1 MISVLIPSIAVFV
14 LYMAYVIL
22 FFGVLPSISESY
34 YRLEKRGKCGYV
46 FTLWCASIALSVVAM
61 MFQLSDGKWF
71 QFLGVF
77 AGGGLAFVGAA
88 PLFKTHERMIHYA
101 AAGICAVASVAWM
114 ALMGVWYCPVIILS
128 AQGLVSLKSGNPV
141 FWIESGLF
149 VSVYLALSLLRV

>member
-1 MISVLIPSIAVFV
+1 MILMLIISLAAFV

-34 YRLEKRGKCGYV
+34 YRLEKRWKCGCV
-46 FTLWCASIALSVVAM
+46 FTVWCALIALSVAAM

-71 QFLGVF
+71 QFLGLF

-88 PLFKTHERMIHYA
+88 PLFKTHERTIQYA

-114 ALMGVWYCPVIILS
+114 ALMGFWYSPAIILS
-128 AQGLVSLKSGNPV
+128 LQGLVSLKSGNPV
-141 FWIESGLF
+141 FWIETGLF
-149 VSVYLALSLLRV
+149 VSMYLTISFLI